1 MWGRISKLGR
11 SGGLVP
17 TLLAFVLL
25 FRLLIPTGYMIA
37 PDESGRPGLVLC
49 AFTVG
54 AAADPTR
61 HGGGHDGHPAAPEPS
76 KPGEIPCPH
85 AALAAPPLPP
95 APPAFLPPIEV
106 ATEPPGLAQ
115 TDGLQSLAL
124 AAPPP
129 PATGPPSSV

>member
-1 MWGRISKLGR
+1 MWGRIRQLGR

-17 TLLAFVLL
+17 ALLAFVLL

-37 PDESGRPGLVLC
+37 PDETGRPGLVLC
-49 AFTVG
+49 AGTVG
-54 AAADPTR
+54 GAAEPAR

-76 KPGEIPCPH
+76 KPGEPPCPH

-95 APPAFLPPIEV
+95 APPALLPPREV
-106 ATEPPGLAQ
+106 ATEPSGLAP
-115 TDGLQSLAL
+115 TDGLRTLAL

-129 PATGPPSSV
+129 PATGPPLPV